1 MACGA
6 SHRRDGHSSGTPVAR
21 RIKQP
26 TRTAGPDR
34 PGISPA
40 PFLFGLAPG
49 GVCRAA
55 AVAGERG
62 ALLPHRFTLTAAK
75 TLRSRGGLFSVA
87 LSLRP
92 ARKPPRRTL
101 SGTVRPWS
109 PDFPPRP
116 PFGLWRGAAVR
127 PTDTDRNG
135 VRGGRRQA
143 GRAAAV
149 KKRPGP
155 VGRGTG
161 PGWGPH
167 NETRPDRQVLIRLRA
182 PNSGPPALKVRPLGA
197 GLRQALTVG
206 AKPGRQAL

>member
-1 MACGA
+1 M
-6 SHRRDGHSSGTPVAR
+6 
-21 RIKQP
+21 QP

-34 PGISPA
+34 PGIAPA

-101 SGTVRPWS
+101 SGTACPWS

-127 PTDTDRNG
+127 PTDLVRNG
-135 VRGGRRQA
+135 VGRGLGQAAPAYAVKKAGPPPALALSPERRKVGVGPVKIEKARTCREGDKVRALLNLPPPKVRRGGREFYSA
-143 GRAAAV
+143 GA
-149 KKRPGP
+149 
-155 VGRGTG
+155 
-161 PGWGPH
+161 
-167 NETRPDRQVLIRLRA
+167 EL
-182 PNSGPPALKVRPLGA
+182 
-197 GLRQALTVG
+197 
-206 AKPGRQAL
+206 

>member
-1 MACGA
+1 MARGGN
-6 SHRRDGHSSGTPVAR
+6 RGRDDHSSGTPVAR
-21 RIKQP
+21 RVKQP

-55 AVAGERG
+55 AVAGKRG

-92 ARKPPRRTL
+92 ARKGAPRRTL
-101 SGTVRPWS
+101 SGTVCPWS

-116 PFGLWRGAAVR
+116 PFGIGAERPSGRLTLIGMGSGGARVKQAVPPR
-127 PTDTDRNG
+127 L
-135 VRGGRRQA
+135 
-143 GRAAAV
+143 
-149 KKRPGP
+149 KKARTCREGDRPG
-155 VGRGTG
+155 
-161 PGWGPH
+161 
-167 NETRPDRQVLIRLRA
+167 
-182 PNSGPPALKVRPLGA
+182 LGA
-197 GLRQALTVG
+197 TQ
-206 AKPGRQAL
+206 